1 MVEIKLVGVG
11 CSKSWKM
18 EDKLIKLSR
27 ELGIPVQIN
36 KIMDLDKIIEL
47 GLSTIPVLAHGDKV
61 WNYETVMQGGKLK
74 QILIELNNLRRK
86 A

>member
-27 ELGIPVQIN
+27 ELGIPVQII

-47 GLSTIPVLAHGDKV
+47 GLSTIPVLSNGEKV
-61 WNYETVMQGGKLK
+61 WNYDTVMQEGKLK
-74 QILIELNNLRRK
+74 QILIKLNHLQK
-86 A
+86 KS

>member
-1 MVEIKLVGVG
+1 MVDIKLVGVG

-27 ELGIPVQIN
+27 ELGIPVQIV

-47 GLSTIPVLAHGDKV
+47 GLSTIPVLVHGEKV
-61 WNYETVMQGGKLK
+61 WNYDLVMQGGKLK
-74 QILIELNNLRRK
+74 QILIELNNLHRK
-86 A
+86 S